1 MFDILP
7 LIVETADGKVSVHE
21 VPTELAHEVEI
32 EHPTIEGLA
41 ELGLRWWGFPSI
53 CDNVL
58 SIGGINY
65 PLAPFTGWYLAP
77 EISAR
82 DFTDTYRYNLL
93 PEIARGA
100 RHRDLRRALAVEGP
114 RGAGD
119 DDRGAALLRQ
129 GRHPHGRPP
138 HGRPEVPQVD
148 RPRRRRRAARSR
160 PSGPGWSRRC
170 RASLSPNFHR
180 EFEDVFKLP
189 ALIRRP
195 ALDA

>member
-7 LIVETADGKVSVHE
+7 LIVQTADGEVSVHE
-21 VPTELAHEVEI
+21 VPKELAHEVEI
-32 EHPTIEGLA
+32 EHPTNEGLA

-82 DFTDTYRYNLL
+82 DFSDTYRYNLL
-93 PEIARGA
+93 PEIAT
-100 RHRDLRRALAVEGP
+100 ALGIDTSDVRSLWKDRVVIELTSAVLHSFDK
-114 RGAGD
+114 AGIRMD
-119 DDRGAALLRQ
+119 DHHTAAQ
-129 GRHPHGRPP
+129 KFHKWTKSEEKKGCPVEAEWAWMVPP
-138 HGRPEVPQVD
+138 I
-148 RPRRRRRAARSR
+148 S
-160 PSGPGWSRRC
+160 
-170 RASLSPNFHR
+170 ASLSPNFHR

-195 ALDA
+195 ALGS